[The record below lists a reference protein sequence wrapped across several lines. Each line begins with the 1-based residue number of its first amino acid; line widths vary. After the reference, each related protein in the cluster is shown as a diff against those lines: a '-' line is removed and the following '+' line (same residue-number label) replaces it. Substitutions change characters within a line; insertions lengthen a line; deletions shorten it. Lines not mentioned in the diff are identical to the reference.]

1 MCADRILGEGTHL
14 VSFHKKYVI
23 SKEVVSVKVVGNRI
37 VCNTADNV
45 VVDDAIP
52 LNGKEHTLIVYSA
65 WRSELIPTNGRSYAK
80 TWRSL
85 RAIILFVILALLL
98 ILNIKYVFFMV
109 KILTSALKQTFI
121 RSVNLTSEIDIL

>member
-1 MCADRILGEGTHL
+1 M
-14 VSFHKKYVI
+14 SFHKKYVI